1 MSDSAFGLT
10 PDEEWEALMRQLRA
24 QPAARPRPFFYGRLN
39 ARLAT
44 GRSNQGR
51 PIWLLRPAYAV
62 LLGAVVLSLSGDG
75 RVLRPAADTTPGRA
89 ADGRLPPGAR
99 PH

>member
-1 MSDSAFGLT
+1 MSDSSFG
-10 PDEEWEALMRQLRA
+10 PASDEEWEALMRQLRA
-24 QPAARPRPFFYGRLN
+24 QPASRPQPFFYGRLN

-44 GRSNQGR
+44 GRSNQAK

-62 LLGAVVLSLSGDG
+62 LLGAVMLSLSGDG
-75 RVLRPAADTTPGRA
+75 RALRPAADAPPSQP
-89 ADGRLPPGAR
+89 ADGRLPPGTL